1 VATVLSVIA
10 LLGVVVLGAAV
21 GQLYLQP
28 PPQPVTVAP
37 PPPSPDL
44 RPALSALQSEVA
56 GLKTQIADVET
67 FAHHTAD
74 QLAAASAAPA
84 APPPGSSAGPAPAP
98 SSSSSAPAAS
108 AAPATPAP
116 SDAATAGLQKQL
128 ASLAARLDRLSS
140 QTAQQSNA
148 APSATE
154 VATLAAR
161 LDALAQ
167 RQSQDNETTR
177 QQAQA
182 MNTQAE
188 TVQKQ
193 LATLTSQTDV
203 LAQAKDV
210 LPKLAAKTDRLAEFL
225 TVGDKLRLGQ
235 PLGTVQNAPPA
246 LARFAAAAPPTM
258 ASLRL
263 SYADAARKAGEL
275 ARPAPTQAG
284 FWDRVW
290 LRVSDLVVV
299 RRGDQVLVGDPAA
312 GLLAHVGRLVDAGD
326 IAGAVAVLKQL
337 PAPAAAA
344 MAEWVG
350 QAQSLIDAQTALA
363 QMAGG

>member
-1 VATVLSVIA
+1 VATVLAVIA

-21 GQLYLQP
+21 AQLYLQP
-28 PPQPVTVAP
+28 PPQPAAAAP
-37 PPPSPDL
+37 APAAPDL
-44 RPALSALQSEVA
+44 QPALTALQSEVA
-56 GLKTQIADVET
+56 GMKTQIASVET

-74 QLAAASAAPA
+74 QLSAFSAAPTPVTPNSSAAA
-84 APPPGSSAGPAPAP
+84 APSAPPAPLAP
-98 SSSSSAPAAS
+98 S
-108 AAPATPAP
+108 AAP
-116 SDAATAGLQKQL
+116 DAATADLQKQL

-167 RQSQDNETTR
+167 RQSQDSETTR

-203 LAQAKDV
+203 LAQAKDA
-210 LPKLAAKTDRLAEFL
+210 LPKLAAKTDRLAEL
-225 TVGDKLRLGQ
+225 VAVGDKLRLGQ
-235 PLGTVQNAPPA
+235 PLGTLQNAPPA
-246 LARFAAAAPPTM
+246 LARFATTASPTA

-263 SYADAARKAGEL
+263 SYTDAARKAGEL
-275 ARPAPTQAG
+275 ASPAPAQAR

-312 GLLAHVGRLVDAGD
+312 GVLAHAGRLVDAGD
-326 IAGAVAVLKQL
+326 ISGAVATLKQL

-344 MAEWVG
+344 MAGWVA
-350 QAQSLIDAQTALA
+350 QAQSLIDAQAALA

>member
-1 VATVLSVIA
+1 VATVLAVIA

-21 GQLYLQP
+21 AQLYLQP
-28 PPQPVTVAP
+28 PPQPAAAAP
-37 PPPSPDL
+37 APAAPDL
-44 RPALSALQSEVA
+44 QPALTALQSEVA
-56 GLKTQIADVET
+56 GMKTQIASVET

-74 QLAAASAAPA
+74 QLSAFSAAPTPVTPNSSAAA
-84 APPPGSSAGPAPAP
+84 APSAPPAPLAPLAP
-98 SSSSSAPAAS
+98 SAAR
-108 AAPATPAP
+108 
-116 SDAATAGLQKQL
+116 DAATADLQKQL

-167 RQSQDNETTR
+167 RQSQDSETTR

-203 LAQAKDV
+203 LAQAKDA
-210 LPKLAAKTDRLAEFL
+210 LPKLAAKTDRLAEL
-225 TVGDKLRLGQ
+225 VAVGDKLRLGQ
-235 PLGTVQNAPPA
+235 PLGTLQNAPPA
-246 LARFAAAAPPTM
+246 LARFATTASPTA

-263 SYADAARKAGEL
+263 SYTDAARKAGEL
-275 ARPAPTQAG
+275 ASPAPAQAR

-312 GLLAHVGRLVDAGD
+312 GVLAHAGRLVDAGD
-326 IAGAVAVLKQL
+326 ISGAVATLKQL

-344 MAEWVG
+344 MAGWVA
-350 QAQSLIDAQTALA
+350 QAQSLIDAQAALA

>member
-1 VATVLSVIA
+1 
-10 LLGVVVLGAAV
+10 LG
-21 GQLYLQP
+21 
-28 PPQPVTVAP
+28 
-37 PPPSPDL
+37 
-44 RPALSALQSEVA
+44 
-56 GLKTQIADVET
+56 
-67 FAHHTAD
+67 
-74 QLAAASAAPA
+74 
-84 APPPGSSAGPAPAP
+84 
-98 SSSSSAPAAS
+98 
-108 AAPATPAP
+108 
-116 SDAATAGLQKQL
+116 
-128 ASLAARLDRLSS
+128 ARLDRLSS
-140 QTAQQSNA
+140 QTAQQSNSV
-148 APSATE
+148 PSATE

-203 LAQAKDV
+203 LAQAKDA
-210 LPKLAAKTDRLAEFL
+210 LPKLAAKTDRLAELL
-225 TVGDKLRLGQ
+225 TVGDKLRQGQ
-235 PLGTVQNAPPA
+235 PLGTFQNAPPA
-246 LARFAAAAPPTM
+246 LARFTATPPPTM

-263 SYADAARKAGEL
+263 SYADAARNAGEL
-275 ARPAPTQAG
+275 SRPAPAQAR

-312 GLLAHVGRLVDAGD
+312 GLLAHAGRLVDAGD
-326 IAGAVAVLKQL
+326 ISGALATLKQL

-344 MAEWVG
+344 MADWIG
-350 QAQSLIDAQTALA
+350 QAKSLIDAQAALA

>member
-1 VATVLSVIA
+1 VATILSIIA

-21 GQLYLQP
+21 AQLYLQP
-28 PPQPVTVAP
+28 LPQPATVAP

-44 RPALSALQSEVA
+44 QPALTALQGEVA

-84 APPPGSSAGPAPAP
+84 AAPPGSSTEPAAAP
-98 SSSSSAPAAS
+98 SSAPAAS
-108 AAPATPAP
+108 GPPAAPAPPDT
-116 SDAATAGLQKQL
+116 ATADLQKQL

-140 QTAQQSNA
+140 QTAQQSSA

-193 LATLTSQTDV
+193 LATLTSQTDT
-203 LAQAKDV
+203 LAQAKDA
-210 LPKLAAKTDRLAEFL
+210 LPKLAAKTDRLAEL
-225 TVGDKLRLGQ
+225 VTVSDKLRLGQ
-235 PLGTVQNAPPA
+235 PIGTVQNAPPA
-246 LARFAAAAPPTM
+246 LARFTATAPPTM

-263 SYADAARKAGEL
+263 SYGDAARKAGEL
-275 ARPAPTQAG
+275 ARPAPAQAR

-312 GLLAHVGRLVDAGD
+312 GVLAHAGRLVDAGD
-326 IAGAVAVLKQL
+326 IPGAVAVLKQL

-344 MAEWVG
+344 MAGWVG
-350 QAQSLIDAQTALA
+350 QAQSLIDAQAALA

>member
-1 VATVLSVIA
+1 VATVLAVIA
-10 LLGVVVLGAAV
+10 LLGVVLLGAAV
-21 GQLYLQP
+21 AQLYLQP
-28 PPQPVTVAP
+28 PPQPAAAAP
-37 PPPSPDL
+37 APAAPDL
-44 RPALSALQSEVA
+44 QPALTALQSEVA
-56 GLKTQIADVET
+56 GMKTQIASVET

-74 QLAAASAAPA
+74 QLSAFSAAPTPVTPNSSAAA
-84 APPPGSSAGPAPAP
+84 APSAPPAPLAPLAP
-98 SSSSSAPAAS
+98 SAPS
-108 AAPATPAP
+108 AAP
-116 SDAATAGLQKQL
+116 DAATADLQKQL

-167 RQSQDNETTR
+167 RQSQDSETTR

-203 LAQAKDV
+203 LAQAKDA
-210 LPKLAAKTDRLAEFL
+210 LPKLAAKTDRLAEL
-225 TVGDKLRLGQ
+225 VAVGDKLRLGQ
-235 PLGTVQNAPPA
+235 PLGTLQNAPPA
-246 LARFAAAAPPTM
+246 LARFATTASPTA

-263 SYADAARKAGEL
+263 SYTDAARKAGEL
-275 ARPAPTQAG
+275 ASPAPAQAR

-312 GLLAHVGRLVDAGD
+312 GVLAHAGRLVDAGD
-326 IAGAVAVLKQL
+326 ISGAVATLKQL

-344 MAEWVG
+344 MAGWVA
-350 QAQSLIDAQTALA
+350 QAQSLIDAQAALA